1 MIWVNPGIVN
11 TVVNTHSFFATPQ
24 VIRDLFRSID
34 GTSQCLAAPESHSF
48 ESILMVLMV
57 LMVPFIDGL
66 PIKNG
71 GFPWFPAC

>member
-1 MIWVNPGIVN
+1 MGHPNAWQL
-11 TVVNTHSFFATPQ
+11 PQ
-24 VIRDLFRSID
+24 AV
-34 GTSQCLAAPESHSF
+34 HSF

>member
-1 MIWVNPGIVN
+1 MGHPNAWQL
-11 TVVNTHSFFATPQ
+11 PQ
-24 VIRDLFRSID
+24 AV
-34 GTSQCLAAPESHSF
+34 HSF
-48 ESILMVLMV
+48 ESILMV